1 MRVVLGNK
9 CIYCIVYLYYI
20 KLYFTPNLKHY
31 LFHIHRTLREEGLQH
46 IREDLFAVGKGVE
59 PTPEAPLPP
68 PLRPPLALHCTHRLR
83 LCQPPGARRRPC
95 SHDPFG
101 AVMDEHGNIFARGSQ
116 DMKCVGMQYL
126 EAIRLLKH
134 EARARCPSPCP
145 LLRPRQRPYDPPLRG
160 SVSAPRPAPRPCPQ
174 LIGTPLLMWR
184 RGKRAV

>member
-1 MRVVLGNK
+1 
-9 CIYCIVYLYYI
+9 
-20 KLYFTPNLKHY
+20 
-31 LFHIHRTLREEGLQH
+31 
-46 IREDLFAVGKGVE
+46 
-59 PTPEAPLPP
+59 
-68 PLRPPLALHCTHRLR
+68 
-83 LCQPPGARRRPC
+83 
-95 SHDPFG
+95 
-101 AVMDEHGNIFARGSQ
+101 MDEHGNIFARGSQ